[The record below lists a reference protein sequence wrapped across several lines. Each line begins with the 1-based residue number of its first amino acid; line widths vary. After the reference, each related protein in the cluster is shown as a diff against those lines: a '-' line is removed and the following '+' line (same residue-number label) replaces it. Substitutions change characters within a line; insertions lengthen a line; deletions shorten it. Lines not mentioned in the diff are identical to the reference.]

1 MNNAGIRPLIF
12 ESLFVMPPF
21 ALGRHHACLLQHA
34 HEVVGEVLLHDL
46 ALFVPVCDCASKP
59 LLFHSARRPV
69 NTLCCRKEPA
79 TRNTNGD
86 LLARMLSPLYSRSLA
101 IKRAQ
106 FRLSVFAGKHRCM
119 RRQGRMLLNATKSDD
134 G

>member
-46 ALFVPVCDCASKP
+46 ALFVPVCDCTEINVKA
-59 LLFHSARRPV
+59 
-69 NTLCCRKEPA
+69 
-79 TRNTNGD
+79 
-86 LLARMLSPLYSRSLA
+86 LARGLNHGSIRHRHRTFHGAGEISD
-101 IKRAQ
+101 RACPFTLRQ
-106 FRLSVFAGKHRCM
+106 HDFVRIVDEVLVGKHVEKRNC
-119 RRQGRMLLNATKSDD
+119 LLLVRINS
-134 G
+134 

>member
-21 ALGRHHACLLQHA
+21 ALGGHHACLLQHA
-34 HEVVGEVLLHDL
+34 HEVVEEVLLHDL
-46 ALFVPVCDCASKP
+46 APFVPVCDCASKP

-79 TRNTNGD
+79 PRNTNGD
-86 LLARMLSPLYSRSLA
+86 LFARMSLA
-101 IKRAQ
+101 VNVEPVGN
-106 FRLSVFAGKHRCM
+106 FELMS
-119 RRQGRMLLNATKSDD
+119 S
-134 G
+134 

>member
-21 ALGRHHACLLQHA
+21 ALGGHHAYLLQHA
-34 HEVVGEVLLHDL
+34 HEIVKEILFHDL

-69 NTLCCRKEPA
+69 NTFCLSEGTSTKE
-79 TRNTNGD
+79 
-86 LLARMLSPLYSRSLA
+86 YKRS
-101 IKRAQ
+101 
-106 FRLSVFAGKHRCM
+106 SVLRGCPWR
-119 RRQGRMLLNATKSDD
+119 
-134 G
+134 